1 MFKNQFIFF
10 TVLTIKYHPKSEYWL
25 KYFLYIKVYSINILI
40 FIIKSINNELKNL
53 KKFEK
58 ILKTINNFY
67 LLILVKV
74 LVIIIKKIKIYIF
87 IDINAE

>member
-10 TVLTIKYHPKSEYWL
+10 TVSTIKYHPNSEYLL

-40 FIIKSINNELKNL
+40 FIIKNINNDLKNLKNL

-58 ILKTINNFY
+58 Q
-67 LLILVKV
+67 
-74 LVIIIKKIKIYIF
+74 
-87 IDINAE
+87 